1 MTTAAIPKDKA
12 LEPSFADALPHFLPI
27 TVFPLIVAAAMYGG
41 WWLIGPMIFFM
52 TVNPLDF
59 ALGTDE
65 RNMDPKKTSEKQV
78 FWYNLP
84 VWLWA
89 FLWPATFVFVL
100 WQIFMVGQL
109 AVWESVLLILIL
121 ATEAQSIFIVGHEL
135 IHRRSAWERYLG
147 EFLLASASYPHYATE
162 HFYIHHAYVGT
173 PLDVGSA
180 PKGQSFWHYF
190 PRELAS
196 NLFGSWKMASNR
208 MARRGLP
215 AWHFRNPFW
224 RYGIET
230 ALWYA
235 FIIVAGG
242 WWAVPVYMFLCLGIV
257 FSMKI
262 SNYLQHYGLS
272 RICLPNGRFERVRPR
287 HSWSANFKFSKWM
300 FFNFQRHPDH
310 HVIASRN
317 YPLLQH
323 YGAEESP
330 QLPGSYSTMFN
341 LALRPK
347 RWFATMDPL
356 IDRWRERFYPDIKDW
371 SAYESQVAKARP
383 EAFSAIVE
391 IFESAPRL
399 AKAIERNPGLLD
411 RLQDREFTD
420 LEIPNGFGPDPEF
433 ETIARSGLVRVYW
446 MHEFGVAEM
455 KDQLSQYP
463 VQDAV
468 DAAEIVRIWSNDKVF
483 QVGMHTLRCNLSPAE
498 AGIALANIAEASI
511 ATILYSVVDDVAD
524 RIYHLDDGAV
534 AVFALGE
541 LAARAVAPR
550 TPLDLLFLHKDNL
563 KDHKTDLFRRFRE
576 ALGILANDSLL
587 FEPLSTSREEIAEY
601 ALSDIANG
609 NGTGGSTSELLNLAR
624 ARCIFS
630 TGDPD
635 NVARF
640 EAARRNILIRGSA
653 REALV
658 SELGEIT
665 ENTFTE
671 GISLMDSM
679 NRGLMNIERAARFLQ
694 LTGLAEKQESPLP
707 CDAIA
712 VFREAKEHGEFAKD
726 EAGRLVRATEKLRSL
741 RGIHRLIMDDDA
753 SAEEASEKVR
763 SILAQA
769 CGLADFSA
777 LTEAV
782 RDSAAEAEKG
792 WSTLTGRV

>member
-1 MTTAAIPKDKA
+1 MTTAALSKDKA

-27 TVFPLIVAAAMYGG
+27 TVFPLIIAAAMYGG

-59 ALGTDE
+59 AFGTDE
-65 RNMDPKKTSEKQV
+65 RNMDPKKTTEKQV
-78 FWYNLP
+78 FWYSLP

-89 FLWPATFVFVL
+89 FLWPVTFVCAL

-135 IHRRSAWERYLG
+135 IHRRAAWERYVG

-215 AWHFRNPFW
+215 TWHFRNPFW

-235 FIIVAGG
+235 FIFVVGG
-242 WWAVPVYMFLCLGIV
+242 WWAVPIYMFLCLGIV

-287 HSWSANFKFSKWM
+287 HSWSANYKFSKWM

-323 YGAEESP
+323 YGADESP

-347 RWFATMDPL
+347 RWFEKMDPL
-356 IDRWRERFYPDIKDW
+356 IDQWRERFYPEIKDW

-433 ETIARSGLVRVYW
+433 ETIARSGLVRVFW
-446 MHEFGVAEM
+446 MHEFGVGEM

-463 VQDAV
+463 VQDAA

-511 ATILYSVVDDVAD
+511 ATILYAVVDDVAG
-524 RIYHLDDGAV
+524 RLYHLDDGDV
-534 AVFALGE
+534 AAFALGE
-541 LAARAVAPR
+541 LAAKAVAPR
-550 TPLDLLFLHKDNL
+550 TSLDLLLLHKDNL
-563 KDHKTDLFRRFRE
+563 EDHKEDLFRRFRE

-587 FEPLSTSREEIAEY
+587 FEPLSTSRKGFAAY
-601 ALSDIANG
+601 ALSDFENG
-609 NGTGGSTSELLNLAR
+609 NRTGGRTSDLLNLTR
-624 ARCIFS
+624 ARCIFT
-630 TGDPD
+630 TGNPD
-635 NVARF
+635 NEARF
-640 EAARRNILIRGSA
+640 EAARRDILLRGSD
-653 REALV
+653 RDALI
-658 SELGEIT
+658 SALGEIPD
-665 ENTFTE
+665 NTFTE
-671 GISLMDSM
+671 GISLIDSM
-679 NRGLMNIERAARFLQ
+679 NRGLLNIERTARFLQ
-694 LTGLAEKQESPLP
+694 LTQSPEGQESLLAN
-707 CDAIA
+707 DAIT
-712 VFREAKEHGEFAKD
+712 VFREAGKHGLIAD
-726 EAGRLVRATEKLRSL
+726 DVADRLVQATELMRSL
-741 RGIHRLIMDDDA
+741 RGIQRLIMDDGEI
-753 SAEEASEKVR
+753 AENASEKVK
-763 SILAQA
+763 STLAQA
-769 CGLADFSA
+769 CGLPDFNA
-777 LTEAV
+777 LTEAMAQAAAAIANEW
-782 RDSAAEAEKG
+782 SA
-792 WSTLTGRV
+792 LTGRV

>member
-1 MTTAAIPKDKA
+1 MTTATISKDKT
-12 LEPSFADALPHFLPI
+12 LEPSFGNALPHFLPI
-27 TVFPLIVAAAMYGG
+27 TVFPLIIAAAMYGG
-41 WWLIGPMIFFM
+41 WWLVGPMIFFM

-59 ALGTDE
+59 AFGTDE
-65 RNMDPKKTSEKQV
+65 RNMDPKTTSEKQV

-109 AVWESVLLILIL
+109 AIWESVLLTLIL
-121 ATEAQSIFIVGHEL
+121 ATEGQSIFIVGHEL

-196 NLFGSWKMASNR
+196 NLFGSWKMARNR
-208 MARRGLP
+208 MTRRSLP
-215 AWHFRNPFW
+215 PWHFRNPFW

-230 ALWYA
+230 AVWYA
-235 FIIVAGG
+235 FIFWVGG
-242 WWAVPVYMFLCLGIV
+242 WWTVLIYMFLCLGIV

-356 IDRWRERFYPDIKDW
+356 IDQWRERFYPEIKDW

-383 EAFSAIVE
+383 EAFGAIVE
-391 IFESAPRL
+391 IFEAAPRL
-399 AKAIERNPGLLD
+399 ARAIERNPGLLD

-420 LEIPNGFGPDPEF
+420 LEIPQGFGPDQEF
-433 ETIARSGLVRVYW
+433 EKIARSGLVRVYW
-446 MHEFGVAEM
+446 MHEFGAAEM
-455 KDQLSQYP
+455 KDQLSQFP
-463 VQDAV
+463 VQDAP

-483 QVGMHTLRCNLSPAE
+483 QVGMHTLRCNLSPTE

-511 ATILYSVVDDVAD
+511 ATVLYAVVDDVAD
-524 RIYHLDDGAV
+524 RLYHLDDGAV
-534 AVFALGE
+534 AAFALGE
-541 LAARAVAPR
+541 VAARAVAPR
-550 TPLDLLFLHKDNL
+550 TPLDLLFVHRGNPDDNQE
-563 KDHKTDLFRRFRE
+563 DLCGRFRE

-587 FEPLSTSREEIAEY
+587 FEPLSNSRKEIAAY
-601 ALSDIANG
+601 ALSDFLEGKRI
-609 NGTGGSTSELLNLAR
+609 GGSKSGLPNLAE
-624 ARCIFS
+624 ARCIF
-630 TGDPD
+630 TPGDPG
-635 NVARF
+635 NEARF
-640 EAARRNILIRGSA
+640 EDARRDILMQDSA
-653 REALV
+653 REALI
-658 SELGEIT
+658 SERGET
-665 ENTFTE
+665 TDKVFTE
-671 GISLMDSM
+671 EISLVDSM
-679 NRGLMNIERAARFLQ
+679 DRGLLDIERTARTLQ
-694 LTGLAEKQESPLP
+694 LTRLPEMEESLLAS
-707 CDAIA
+707 DAIT
-712 VFREAKEHGEFAKD
+712 VFREAKKHGVIAEDSA
-726 EAGRLVRATEKLRSL
+726 ERLVRATELMRSL
-741 RGIHRLIMDDDA
+741 RGIHRLIMDDDEI
-753 SAEEASEKVR
+753 AENASEKVK
-763 SILAQA
+763 STLAQA
-769 CGLADFSA
+769 CGQPDFNA
-777 LTEAV
+777 LSEAV
-782 RDSAAEAEKG
+782 RQAASEVENV
-792 WSTLTGRV
+792 WSHLTGRV

>member
-1 MTTAAIPKDKA
+1 MTTAALSKDKS
-12 LEPSFADALPHFLPI
+12 LEPSFGNALPHFLPI
-27 TVFPLIVAAAMYGG
+27 TVFPLIIAAAMYGG

-59 ALGTDE
+59 AFGADE

-78 FWYNLP
+78 FWYSLP

-89 FLWPATFVFVL
+89 FVWPVTFVFAL

-109 AVWESVLLILIL
+109 ALWESVLLVLIL

-135 IHRRSAWERYLG
+135 IHRRAAWERYVG

-208 MARRGLP
+208 MARRSLP
-215 AWHFRNPFW
+215 TWHFRNPFW

-230 ALWYA
+230 AAWYA
-235 FIIVAGG
+235 FIFYVGG

-287 HSWSANFKFSKWM
+287 HSWSANYKFSKWM

-323 YGAEESP
+323 YGADESP

-347 RWFATMDPL
+347 RWFEKMDPL
-356 IDRWRERFYPDIKDW
+356 IDQWRERFYPEIEDW

-391 IFESAPRL
+391 IFEAAPRL

-420 LEIPNGFGPDPEF
+420 LEIPEGFGPDAEF

-446 MHEFGVAEM
+446 MHEFGAAEM

-463 VQDAV
+463 VQDAA

-511 ATILYSVVDDVAD
+511 ATILYAVVDDVAG
-524 RIYHLDDGAV
+524 RLYHLDDGDV
-534 AVFALGE
+534 AAFALGE
-541 LAARAVAPR
+541 LAAKAVAPR
-550 TPLDLLFLHKDNL
+550 TSLDLLLLHKDNL
-563 KDHKTDLFRRFRE
+563 EDHKEDLFRRFRE
-576 ALGILANDSLL
+576 ALVILANDSLL
-587 FEPLSTSREEIAEY
+587 FEPLSTSRKDIAAY
-601 ALSDIANG
+601 ALSDFENG
-609 NGTGGSTSELLNLAR
+609 NRSGDSTSELLNLAR
-624 ARCIFS
+624 ARCIFT
-630 TGDPD
+630 TGNPD
-635 NVARF
+635 NEAGF
-640 EAARRNILIRGSA
+640 EAARRDILMQGSV
-653 REALV
+653 REALI
-658 SELGEIT
+658 SELSDISDT
-665 ENTFTE
+665 AFTE
-671 GISLMDSM
+671 GISLIDSM
-679 NRGLMNIERAARFLQ
+679 NRGLLHIERTARFLQ
-694 LTGLAEKQESPLP
+694 LTQSPERQESLIAN
-707 CDAIA
+707 DAIT
-712 VFREAKEHGEFAKD
+712 VFREAGEHGGIAEDVAD
-726 EAGRLVRATEKLRSL
+726 RLVRVTELLRNL
-741 RGIHRLIMDDDA
+741 RGIQRLIMDDGEK
-753 SAEEASEKVR
+753 AENASEKVK
-763 SILAQA
+763 STLAQA
-769 CGLADFSA
+769 CRLPDFGA
-777 LTEAV
+777 LTKAV
-782 RDSAAEAEKG
+782 AQAAATAENE
-792 WSTLTGRV
+792 WAALTGRV